1 MPDIFS
7 EQFDQYTP
15 PPSAPPQAATQYLLA
30 PRAMENAMLR
40 AMGEGPSKPVV
51 KKKIRASGG
60 QTIGSYERHA
70 RIREAIV
77 AAVEG
82 KWLSIDQIAKAI
94 SEERDVVKNK
104 TGVMVASGLLTGR
117 GHCRSR
123 LFTKGK
129 GPKKKKTTRRTMVS
143 DRREAIVKAINRPMK
158 LREIVMV
165 TGTDRHALQGDLNWL
180 SNAGRIEIS
189 KEKNGLPAT
198 YGPVEV

>member
-1 MPDIFS
+1 MDIFS

-15 PPSAPPQAATQYLLA
+15 PSSQPPQDTSQYLLA
-30 PRAMENAMLR
+30 LRAMENAMLE
-40 AMGEGPSKPVV
+40 AMGAAPTKPVV

-60 QTIGSYERHA
+60 QTNGSYERHA

-82 KWLSIDQIAKAI
+82 KWLSIDQIAAAI
-94 SEERDVVKNK
+94 SEDRDVVKNK
-104 TGVMVASGLLTGR
+104 TGVMVAKGLLTGR

-129 GPKKKKTTRRTMVS
+129 GPKKKKPTRRTMVA
-143 DRREAIVKAINRPMK
+143 DRREAIAKEINRPMK
-158 LREIVMV
+158 LQEIIRV
-165 TGTDRHALQGDLNWL
+165 TGKDRHALQGDLNWL

-189 KEKNGLPAT
+189 KEKNGLTAT